1 MSLAQF
7 YVQAFDAVTQFFA
20 SVLALIQLRPKHY
33 STLFPP
39 LVTLE
44 KIYSLIDE
52 GKFPVL
58 EQLAPAFTYC
68 IILSVIRFVLQN
80 FLMVVSR
87 LCSLLSLFFSV
98 TCCYFLVAASC
109 GMVYADQERPICRDQ
124 GSRQVLAF
132 QGRQSVIFGE

>member
-1 MSLAQF
+1 MSLVQF
-7 YVQAFDAVTQFFA
+7 YHQAFDASTQFFA

-68 IILSVIRFVLQN
+68 IILSVIRYMLQN
-80 FLMVVSR
+80 FLMVVRPRVMYFPEARVLSR
-87 LCSLLSLFFSV
+87 ILSPFS
-98 TCCYFLVAASC
+98 
-109 GMVYADQERPICRDQ
+109 
-124 GSRQVLAF
+124 
-132 QGRQSVIFGE
+132 